1 MPIKK
6 TSLAVNNYL
15 IHHSPNTTLEELEET
30 LNILTLEKSE
40 HERQI
45 NFFNSDYISK
55 LGDLISE
62 ILKLRVRFH
71 DEYFD
76 PEYQNARTAYEEFEK
91 SQHRQIQNMSFSLDD
106 HEKVELKNAYRKASR
121 LCHPDKLDTDKK
133 LDGEIFFKSLS
144 DAYRKQDLKLV
155 KAILVKVEVKFNS
168 LTTSIKN
175 IDDKLVLEQKI
186 DTLNEHISTLAEEIK
201 SIKESDVYQLIQ
213 SIKNM
218 DEYFEDLKMELNS
231 ELEYLKLKKSFYL
244 GFSDA
249 IPNNYCP

>member
-6 TSLAVNNYL
+6 TSLVVNNYL
-15 IHHSPNTTLEELEET
+15 IYHSSDVTLEDIEDT

-40 HERQI
+40 YERKI
-45 NFFNSDYISK
+45 NLFNSEYMTK

-62 ILKLRVRFH
+62 ILKLRVRFF
-71 DEYFD
+71 DEDFD
-76 PEYQNARTAYEEFEK
+76 LEYQNARTTYEEFEK
-91 SQHRQIQNMSFSLDD
+91 IHQQQLHDISFSLNDN
-106 HEKVELKNAYRKASR
+106 EKNELKTAYRKASR
-121 LCHPDKLDTDKK
+121 LCHPDKLADDKK
-133 LDGEIFFKSLS
+133 IEGEEFFKFLS

-168 LTTSIKN
+168 LTTLIKH
-175 IDDKLVLEQKI
+175 IDDKLILKQKI

-201 SIKESDVYQLIQ
+201 NIKESDVYQLIQ

-231 ELEYLKLKKSFYL
+231 ELEYLKSKKITLSQIF
-244 GFSDA
+244 
-249 IPNNYCP
+249 